1 MTALDRKLRRDLWH
15 LRGPFAA
22 VALVVA
28 SGIALFVSMRSM
40 HGYLAGAQRSTY
52 ESGRFAQVFAHCERA
67 PRTAAVRI
75 AEIPGV
81 TVVSTRVVAD
91 VLLDVPGLAEPAT
104 GRLVSIP
111 VPRAPSLNQVHLR
124 SGRYPE
130 AGRRDEALASDAF
143 ARANGLAVGDT
154 VGAVLHGRWLRLRIV
169 GTASSPEYVYE
180 IGAGQIFPDNR
191 RFGVLWLD
199 EKPLAAAFD
208 LTGSWNDVSLTLAPE
223 ALLPEVIARLDRILV
238 PYGGLGAYGREDQ
251 LSHRFFSDEIAET
264 QVTSLLLPAIFLA
277 VTAFLLHLVMG
288 RLIGTERE
296 QIAVLKAFGYGSGA
310 IARHYLQLA
319 LVPSLAGA
327 AMGTAAGLWLAE
339 RLADVYAR
347 FFALPK
353 TPFVPQAE
361 VIAWGIAA
369 AAGAAVLGALD
380 AVRRAAALAP
390 AEAMRPETPARF
402 RPGPVERLVPVR
414 WLPPAARSILRH
426 LERRPG
432 KALLSAVGLA
442 LSVAI
447 VLVGIFMFDAVGVIK
462 ELQFELVQREDVTVS
477 FRTPLAGAP
486 RELLRMPGVLR
497 VEPYRAIAVRLRHG
511 SREKRTALLGLPA
524 EGALR
529 RIVDRRR
536 RSFRPPPD
544 GLLLTSELARRLGVE
559 PGDGVAVEVLEGRRP
574 VREMLVAG
582 EVDELVGVAAYLDL
596 DAARRLM
603 GEGDLASGAFLS
615 IDPRAEKDLYA
626 RLKRLP
632 GVVGVGARRAALA
645 SFEKTLAE
653 SFRISISSLLAFACV
668 IAFGMV
674 YNGARIALSERG
686 RELASLRVLGFS
698 RREVAALLLGEQR
711 TLTLLGIPLGFAV
724 GIGLCALIVWRF
736 RTELFRLPLVISPG
750 SLLGSAAVVV
760 GAALLSALAVRRR
773 LDRIDLIS
781 VLKTR
786 E

>member
-1 MTALDRKLRRDLWH
+1 MTALSAKLRRDLWH

-28 SGIALFVSMRSM
+28 SGVALFVSMRSM
-40 HGYLAGAQRSTY
+40 HGYLAGAQRRTY
-52 ESGRFAQVFAHCERA
+52 EAGRFAQVFAHLERA
-67 PRTAAVRI
+67 PEALAGKI

-81 TVVSTRVVAD
+81 SAVSTRVVAD

-130 AGRRDEALASDAF
+130 AGRRDEVLASDAF
-143 ARANGLAVGDT
+143 ARANGLVPGDT
-154 VGAVLHGRWLRLRIV
+154 VGAVIHGRWLRLRIV

-191 RFGVLWLD
+191 RFGVLWID
-199 EKPLAAAFD
+199 RKPLAAAFD
-208 LTGSWNDVSLTLAPE
+208 LAGSWNDVSATLGPGAVE
-223 ALLPEVIARLDRILV
+223 PEVIARLDRLLA
-238 PYGGLGAYGREDQ
+238 PYGGLGAYGRDDQ

-264 QVTSLLLPAIFLA
+264 QVTSLMLPAIFLA

-288 RLIGTERE
+288 RLIGTQRD

-310 IARHYLQLA
+310 VARHYLGMA
-319 LVPSLAGA
+319 LVPTLAGSVA
-327 AMGTAAGLWLAE
+327 GTLVGLWFAGRLAE
-339 RLADVYAR
+339 IYAR
-347 FFALPK
+347 FFQLPAVA
-353 TPFVPQAE
+353 FVPQAG
-361 VIAWGIAA
+361 VIAAGVA
-369 AAGAAVLGALD
+369 AAGGAAVFGALA
-380 AVRRAAALAP
+380 AVRRAAALPP

-402 RPGPVERLVPVR
+402 RPGLVERLGLAR
-414 WLPPAARSILRH
+414 RLPPAARSILRH

-432 KALLSAVGLA
+432 KAFLSAVGLA

-447 VLVGIFMFDAVGVIK
+447 VLVGIYMFDAIEVMK
-462 ELQFELVQREDVTVS
+462 DLQFQLVQREDATVS
-477 FRTPLAGAP
+477 FRTAIGGAP
-486 RELLRMPGVLR
+486 RELLRLPGVLA
-497 VEPYRAIAVRLRHG
+497 VEPFRALAVRLRHG
-511 SREKRTALLGLPA
+511 PREHRTALLGLPA
-524 EGALR
+524 RGELR
-529 RIVDRRR
+529 RIVDRHRR
-536 RSFRPPPD
+536 AFRPPPD
-544 GLLLTSELARRLGVE
+544 GLLVTTELARILDAK
-559 PGDGVAVEVLEGRRP
+559 PGDRLTVEVLEGRRP
-574 VREMLVAG
+574 VREMIVAG
-582 EVDELVGVAAYLDL
+582 EVDELVGTAAYLDL
-596 DAARRLM
+596 GAVRRLM
-603 GEGDLASGAFLS
+603 GEGDLASGAYLS
-615 IDPRAEKDLYA
+615 VDPRAEGALYA

-632 GVVGVGARRAALA
+632 QVVGVGARRAALA

-653 SFRISISSLLAFACV
+653 SFRISISSLLGFACV

-674 YNGARIALSERG
+674 YNSARISLSERG

-698 RREVAALLLGEQR
+698 RREVAAMLLGEQAV
-711 TLTLLGIPLGFAV
+711 LTLLAIPLGFAL

-736 RTELFRLPLVISPG
+736 RTELFRLPLVISSG
-750 SLLGSAAVVV
+750 SLLGSAAVVIA
-760 GAALLSALAVRRR
+760 AALISAFAVRRR